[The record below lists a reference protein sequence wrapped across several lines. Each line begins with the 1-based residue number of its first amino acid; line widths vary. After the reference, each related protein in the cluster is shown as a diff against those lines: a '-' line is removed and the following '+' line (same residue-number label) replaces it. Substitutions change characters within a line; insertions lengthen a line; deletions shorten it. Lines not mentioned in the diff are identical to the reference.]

1 MPNRDLLT
9 NNTSQTGNPPDHT
22 VFDDVFG
29 KNDKYLWYIEN
40 KSPLYRWHFA
50 GCMIIK
56 WLEKVEAYT
65 PE

>member
-29 KNDKYLWYIEN
+29 KNDKTSDTLKIN
-40 KSPLYRWHFA
+40 LHFTA
-50 GCMIIK
+50 DTS
-56 WLEKVEAYT
+56 LAV
-65 PE
+65 